1 MAREQIPNQ
10 FQLNPVTT
18 TPQPLSVT
26 SLLVTSFIIQGPLSN
41 TDFIILGSVTGQF
54 QQIAPGRDLAVNGD
68 NLDNGTTGYVDLS
81 KWYVASVSG
90 NQVANVTYL
99 ERY

>member
-26 SLLVTSFIIQGPLSN
+26 PLYVTSFLIQGPLSN
-41 TDFIILGSVTGQF
+41 TDFLILGSDSGQF
-54 QQIAPGRDLAVNGD
+54 QQIAPGRDIGINGD
-68 NLDNGTTGYVDLS
+68 NLDNGTTGYMDLS

-90 NQVANVTYL
+90 SLIANVTYL